1 MSSSSQCQQCKTRAS
16 RIACDYCKRVTY
28 CSEKCGTRHWNA
40 RHKTECIGKDPSKK
54 VLTLE
59 DLCDRLEKDIPE
71 PSQDEIN
78 KMSKQAW
85 HNDVYVRTATYNVL
99 LAQREEVYRQVI
111 IEQFIGDYMTQR
123 GVHPNTAEVI
133 QSELRGI
140 QEDIVNA
147 GVDMLEMVENPKDIG
162 DIIKRTQTLTQVF
175 QREVEKVEPV
185 FVPHE
190 QQDIA
195 AFHAAALEVSFA
207 YAMQM
212 FPIVEIDLVQND
224 DMTRAHGFL
233 PNPLYEGTEAE
244 VQARID
250 AGLVEKPDFW
260 DTRFDLFINAL
271 DYGSAHELIG
281 MRGRVPRTGGGGKGP
296 PKIVPDLRTYADA
309 TAMAETRPNRDVRT
323 RTMQAANGYHET
335 TRWLP
340 QDMWTRLKEIARVL
354 ASKECVEL
362 FTALGASLSIICG
375 ITNMY
380 YYIMEGN
387 PEKINAFREAVK
399 DLVTD
404 VEKAKLQA
412 KLVRLHTEKDS
423 VIREQIVNFM
433 KEHKTEKL
441 HIVPII
447 SRMREAVSLMSNSTL
462 LPEGACALSDQYASE
477 LLKDAQ
483 NLGYVYMK
491 FRLEAETL
499 PGDIPLV
506 DWLKERMALAQ
517 QKMTKPN
524 PTAEDIRE
532 FLGVA
537 GAMTSGMVAVTQAGP
552 ESTVQDAYETILRA
566 VDKDHRATVEETR
579 RLLDHVKKVGE
590 STDNL
595 VVTSADVVQ
604 MAESTSLMSWLQHV
618 ASKLRL
624 TQGQYLSLMYVASA
638 IGFGQGFITT
648 YNITNNPVSRA
659 YMERIAAGGSTH
671 FFEYALNSPARFSRA
686 GMFMIS
692 NAWTLS
698 WLFDA
703 AGAFGDYVGE
713 PARQWLH
720 AKLQKAMKNK
730 RYEILS
736 VNVAEIFHNA
746 MAGLLVT
753 GPRYVQAFA
762 LHGVIFGIG
771 LVYASYMFN
780 TFPLMAHISTA
791 GSIMRNVTG
800 GVVQLSFDSL
810 PAGKAV
816 LSGIADSVIS
826 LAVALGNVGRVIVRP
841 DRFDI
846 WSVTMGAG
854 GLAVNVLGAANSMF
868 GLINGAYNTFVMY
881 ETLKGFRRSFALHTA
896 VCADANNPG
905 YQDLQDR
912 VVREPETRPKILG
925 YMREAQKY
933 YSMIQLF
940 LVFVALYGVIR
951 HWVSAKAI
959 NNKPHWTTYKT
970 RQDRRRRK

>member
-1 MSSSSQCQQCKTRAS
+1 
-16 RIACDYCKRVTY
+16 
-28 CSEKCGTRHWNA
+28 
-40 RHKTECIGKDPSKK
+40 

-59 DLCDRLEKDIPE
+59 DLCDRLENDIPE

-111 IEQFIGDYMTQR
+111 IEQFIGDYMKQR
-123 GVHPNTAEVI
+123 GVHPNIADVI

-162 DIIKRTQTLTQVF
+162 DIIKRAQTLTRVF
-175 QREVEKVEPV
+175 QTEVEKVEPV
-185 FVPHE
+185 FVPYE
-190 QQDIA
+190 QQDLV
-195 AFHAAALEVSFA
+195 AFHVAALEVSFA
-207 YAMQM
+207 YALQM

-224 DMTRAHGFL
+224 DMTRAYGFS
-233 PNPLYEGTEAE
+233 PDPLYEGTEAE

-250 AGLVEKPDFW
+250 AALVQKPEFW

-271 DYGSAHELIG
+271 DYGPARELIG
-281 MRGRVPRTGGGGKGP
+281 MRVRVPRGGGGP
-296 PKIVPDLRTYADA
+296 PKIVPDLRAHADA

-323 RTMQAANGYHET
+323 RTMQAANSYLET

-340 QDMWTRLKEIARVL
+340 QDMWGRLKEIARVL

-362 FTALGASLSIICG
+362 FTALGASLTIICG
-375 ITNMY
+375 ITNAY
-380 YYIMEGN
+380 YYVMEGN

-399 DLVTD
+399 DLVAD
-404 VEKAKLQA
+404 VDKATLQA

-423 VIREQIVNFM
+423 VIREHIVNFM

-447 SRMREAVSLMSNSTL
+447 SRMRQAASMMSNSTL
-462 LPEGACALSDQYASE
+462 LPEGVCALTDQYASE

-499 PGDIPLV
+499 PGDIPLA
-506 DWLKERMALAQ
+506 DWFKEHMALAQ

-524 PTAEDIRE
+524 PTADDIRE

-566 VDKDHRATVEETR
+566 ADKDHRITAEETR
-579 RLLDHVKKVGE
+579 RLLEHVKKVGE
-590 STDNL
+590 STEAL
-595 VVTSADVVQ
+595 VASSADVVQ
-604 MAESTSLMSWLQHV
+604 IAESTSFMSWFQHF

-624 TQGQYLSLMYVASA
+624 SQGQYLSLMYVASA
-638 IGFGQGFITT
+638 IGFGQGFMTT
-648 YNITNNPVSRA
+648 YNITDNPVSRA
-659 YMERIAAGGSTH
+659 YMERITAGGSTH

-720 AKLQKAMKNK
+720 VKLQSAMKNK
-730 RYEILS
+730 RYEVLS

-791 GSIMRNVTG
+791 GSITRNALS
-800 GVVQLSFDSL
+800 GVAQLSFDSL
-810 PAGKAV
+810 PAGKVV
-816 LSGIADSVIS
+816 LTGIADSVIS

-846 WSVTMGAG
+846 WSATMGAG
-854 GLAVNVLGAANSMF
+854 GIVVNVLGAANSMF
-868 GLINGAYNTFVMY
+868 GLINGVFNTFVMY
-881 ETLKGFRRSFALHTA
+881 ETLKGFRNPFALHA
-896 VCADANNPG
+896 VVCADANNPG
-905 YQDLQDR
+905 YQDLQDQ
-912 VVREPETRPKILG
+912 VVKKPETRPKILG
-925 YMREAQKY
+925 YMRQVQKY
-933 YSMIQLF
+933 YAIIQMF
-940 LVFVALYGVIR
+940 LVFVALYGVIKY
-951 HWVSAKAI
+951 WISVKAI

-970 RQDRRRRK
+970 RQDRRRT